1 VARPQHFGWF
11 LSRGF
16 GPHGWGHP
24 YYDWNY
30 PWHRPGLYQQSVRA
44 LEQAGFDLVI
54 IEDALSLGN
63 ADTLD
68 LRIRSAY
75 GGPKHDPLMLAP
87 YLFDVTEHI
96 GIAPTVNPLA
106 YSPYQAARQFATL
119 QHLSDYRFGINV
131 VTDVGSSRHFG
142 VPPLDHD
149 GAYDRAE
156 EWLAAVQ
163 RLWHSWGPDAL
174 VQDAATGHFADGS
187 KLDAFEHRGAHYSF
201 DGPLNALPFTPP
213 KRHFS
218 RENGALGVESDGSA
232 EGVSGDP
239 IVVSPGGSPRGLAF
253 AGANSQV
260 QLALASL
267 DVATIRAYR
276 AKVHAAALAHGRS
289 PADIDILFVFK
300 PIVAASREEAQRIV
314 DASAHPDDAALLQI
328 AAGQSS
334 DLETDLTGLDLDRPV
349 DPAIFGDHVS
359 RGTIKGLLG
368 GYDSFADA
376 TLRQMLTAKARL
388 GRISDRAGYV
398 GTADEIADFI
408 EELGTE
414 ADNDGIIFSGDL
426 HPVTIHR
433 YLDELVPILRR
444 RGLLRTTYGTG
455 GLRANLQDF

>member
-1 VARPQHFGWF
+1 MVRPQHFGWF

-24 YYDWNY
+24 YLDWD
-30 PWHRPGLYQQSVRA
+30 HRWAGPELYQQSVRT

-63 ADTLD
+63 ASTLD

-75 GGPKHDPLMLAP
+75 GGPKHDPLLLAP
-87 YLFDVTEHI
+87 YLFDVTQHI

-119 QHLSDYRFGINV
+119 QHLSDSRFGINV

-142 VPPLDHD
+142 VDPLDHD

-156 EWLAAVQ
+156 EWLGALK
-163 RLWHSWGPDAL
+163 RLWGSWGGEGLVADAS
-174 VQDAATGHFADGS
+174 TGQFADGS
-187 KLDAFEHRGAHYSF
+187 KLDAFSHRGEYFSF
-201 DGPLNALPFTPP
+201 DGPLNALPFGGGD
-213 KRHFS
+213 S
-218 RENGALGVESDGSA
+218 EAL
-232 EGVSGDP
+232 SGDP
-239 IVVSPGGSPRGLAF
+239 IVVSPGGSPRGLGF

-267 DVATIRAYR
+267 DVETVKAYR
-276 AKVHAAALAHGRS
+276 TKVLAAAAAAGRG

-300 PIVAASREEAQRIV
+300 PIVVSSAEEAQRLV
-314 DASAHPDDAALLQI
+314 DASEHPSDEALQAI
-328 AAGQSS
+328 ALGQSS
-334 DLETDLTGLDLDRPV
+334 DLETDLTTLDLDRPI

-368 GYDSFADA
+368 KFESFDGVP
-376 TLRQMLTAKARL
+376 LRDILTAKAKL
-388 GRISDRAGYV
+388 GRIASREGYV

-408 EELGTE
+408 EEFGEE
-414 ADNDGIIFSGDL
+414 ADNDGFIFSGDL
-426 HPVTIHR
+426 HPVTVHR
-433 YLDELVPILRR
+433 MLDELVPILRR
-444 RGLLRTTYGTG
+444 RGILRRSYGGG
-455 GLRANLQDF
+455 GLRGNLRDF

>member
-1 VARPQHFGWF
+1 MARQQHFGWF

-24 YYDWNY
+24 YYEWNY
-30 PWHRPGLYQQSVRA
+30 PWHRPDLYQQSVRD

-75 GGPKHDPLMLAP
+75 GGPKHDPLLLAP

-142 VPPLDHD
+142 AEPLAHD
-149 GAYDRAE
+149 AAYDRAE
-156 EWLAAVQ
+156 EWLTAV
-163 RLWHSWGPDAL
+163 RALWHSWGTDAL
-174 VQDAATGHFADGS
+174 IADPSTGHFADGS
-187 KLDAFEHRGAHYSF
+187 RLDPVRHRGEYYSF
-201 DGPLNALPFTPP
+201 DGPLNALPFP
-213 KRHFS
+213 S
-218 RENGALGVESDGSA
+218 LGEASGTGTGTGTGTGSA
-232 EGVSGDP
+232 LPGDP
-239 IVVSPGGSPRGLAF
+239 VVVSPGGSGRGLNF
-253 AGANSQV
+253 AGEQSEV

-267 DVATIRAYR
+267 DVASIRSYR
-276 AKVHAAALAHGRS
+276 AKVLDAARAHGRS
-289 PADIDILFVFK
+289 AADIDILFVFK
-300 PIVAASREEAQRIV
+300 PIIVSSPEEAQRIV
-314 DASAHPDDAALLQI
+314 DASAHPSDEALLQV

-359 RGTIKGLLG
+359 RGSIKGLLG
-368 GYDSFADA
+368 AFDDFADA
-376 TLRQMLTAKARL
+376 TLRQLLTAKARL
-388 GRISDRAGYV
+388 GRISERAGYV
-398 GTADEIADFI
+398 GTADEVADFI
-408 EELGTE
+408 EELGAE
-414 ADNDGIIFSGDL
+414 ADNDGFIFSGDL

-433 YLDELVPILRR
+433 MLDELVPILRR
-444 RGLLRTTYGTG
+444 RGILRTSFGAG
-455 GLRANLQDF
+455 GLRANLRDF

>member
-1 VARPQHFGWF
+1 MAHPQHFGWF

-24 YYDWNY
+24 YYDWNH
-30 PWHRPGLYQQSVRA
+30 PWHRPELYQQSVRT

-75 GGPKHDPLMLAP
+75 GGPKHDPLLLAP
-87 YLFDVTEHI
+87 YLFDVTQHI

-106 YSPYQAARQFATL
+106 YAPYQAARQFATL
-119 QHLSDYRFGINV
+119 QHLSDHRFGINV

-156 EWLAAVQ
+156 EWLGAVQ
-163 RLWHSWGPDAL
+163 RLWHSWGEGAL

-187 KLDAFEHRGAHYSF
+187 KLDAFEHRGEHYRF
-201 DGPLNALPFTPP
+201 DGPLNALPFPELGGG
-213 KRHFS
+213 S
-218 RENGALGVESDGSA
+218 GAADGSRSPEA
-232 EGVSGDP
+232 SSGDP
-239 IVVSPGGSPRGLAF
+239 IVVSPGGSPRGLSF
-253 AGANSQV
+253 AGTNSQV

-267 DVATIRAYR
+267 DVETIRAYR
-276 AKVHAAALAHGRS
+276 ARVHEAAIAHGRS

-300 PIVAASREEAQRIV
+300 PIVVSSPEEAQRLV

-334 DLETDLTGLDLDRPV
+334 DLETDLTALDLDRPV

-359 RGTIKGLLG
+359 RGSIKGLLG
-368 GYDSFADA
+368 GFDSFADA
-376 TLRQMLTAKARL
+376 TLRELLTAKARL
-388 GRISDRAGYV
+388 GRISERAGYV
-398 GTADEIADFI
+398 GTAEEIADFI
-408 EELGTE
+408 QEIGDETE
-414 ADNDGIIFSGDL
+414 NDGFIFSGDL

-433 YLDELVPILRR
+433 MLDELVPILRR
-444 RGLLRTTYGTG
+444 RGILRTTYGTG
-455 GLRANLQDF
+455 GLRANLRDF